1 MNIFIENIEIFFI
14 SSLLFLFLLNGYLI
28 FQVLR
33 LKKRTDVFLKK
44 GNKDLG
50 EVLVRQLEK
59 IQVQEKDIKEILKEI
74 SRLDKITQKSFQ
86 KIGIVRFNPF
96 KDMGSDQSF
105 SIALLDGKDNGFV
118 ISSLYGREG
127 NRIYAKSIEKGNS
140 QYVLSEEEKQAIGK
154 AKEIFK
160 EV

>member
-1 MNIFIENIEIFFI
+1 MFLQNEIFFI
-14 SSLLFLFLLNGYLI
+14 VGFALLFGLNAYLI
-28 FQVLR
+28 FEVLK
-33 LKKRTDVFLKK
+33 LKKKIKSFFAKGEKDWEEVLAGQLKK
-44 GNKDLG
+44 M
-50 EVLVRQLEK
+50 EA
-59 IQVQEKDIKEILKEI
+59 QEKKGREISKEIDEMGRILK
-74 SRLDKITQKSFQ
+74 KTFQ
-86 KIGIVRFNPF
+86 KFGIIRFNPF

-127 NRIYAKSIEKGNS
+127 NRIYAKSIERGSS